1 LRSKPAY
8 DKDVLVLARR
18 LALVAVVLLA
28 LFAPASA
35 FAHANLR
42 LSTPAVLARLSSP
55 PPWIRLTY
63 DQPVKAFPD
72 SIVVRSARGR
82 IVSAPARN
90 AGDTRAVVADLRALS
105 HGGYTV
111 RWQVLSSDGHVVAG
125 LYTFGVGVA
134 APPPT
139 EAFGTTGPT
148 RVEQVVRWAY
158 FLALALLVGGLGFRL
173 LVLRAPVPARVAR
186 RFYLTSGIGA
196 VALLELGI
204 LAFFLRA
211 EDVLR
216 LPFTRFLD
224 GDLSPIAGGTRY
236 GTAFI
241 AMTLGFAL
249 VAALLFLA
257 WLSERSWL
265 LWSAFLLALAFSSG
279 LSLSGHSA
287 VDPGSSWK
295 TELADWVHLSAAML
309 WVGGLVQLA
318 LTVWPVA
325 PELRRSAF
333 LGFSRLATVLLGL
346 LLSAGIYLS
355 LARFPRLADLWRFDY
370 GRVLLVKLSL
380 VAAALAWGAV
390 HHVLVRPRIT
400 KGAADRTGIWNTLLG
415 ESTVAVTVLLLTA
428 VLVNTAPP
436 PHLPPAAPARAAV
449 TPGR

>member
-1 LRSKPAY
+1 MAFTHRQ
-8 DKDVLVLARR
+8 
-18 LALVAVVLLA
+18 ALVAVVLAGLA
-28 LFAPASA
+28 FPASA
-35 FAHANLR
+35 FGHANLR
-42 LSTPAVLARLSSP
+42 LSSPAVGEQIASAPTL
-55 PPWIRLTY
+55 IRLMF
-63 DQPVKAFPD
+63 DQQVKAFPN
-72 SIVVRSARGR
+72 SIVVRTARGLV
-82 IVSAPARN
+82 VSGPARN
-90 AGDTRAVVADLRALS
+90 SGDTRDMVAPLRAL
-105 HGGYTV
+105 HRGGYTV
-111 RWQVLSSDGHVVAG
+111 RWQALSADGHVAAG
-125 LYTFGVGVA
+125 LYTFGVGMA

-139 EAFGTTGPT
+139 AAFGTTGPT
-148 RVEQVVRWAY
+148 RVEQIVRWAY
-158 FLALALLVGGLGFRL
+158 FVALALLLGGVGFRL
-173 LVLRAPVPARVAR
+173 LVLPLDVPARLQR

-236 GTAFI
+236 GTAFV

-249 VAALLFLA
+249 VAAFLFLA
-257 WLSERSWL
+257 WLSDRRWL
-265 LWSAFLLALAFSSG
+265 LWLVFLFTLAFSAG

-318 LTVWPVA
+318 LTVWPTA
-325 PELRRSAF
+325 PELRRNAF
-333 LGFSRLATVLLGL
+333 LGFSRFATLLLGL

-355 LARFPRLADLWRFDY
+355 LARLPHIADLWRFDY
-370 GRVLLVKLSL
+370 GRVLLVKLAL
-380 VAAALAWGAV
+380 VTTALAWGAF
-390 HHVLVRPRIT
+390 HHFLVRPQVAEGTPAHT
-400 KGAADRTGIWNTLLG
+400 KIWKSLLG

-436 PHLPPAAPARAAV
+436 PAVDTTNASSRAH
-449 TPGR
+449 TR

>member
-1 LRSKPAY
+1 M
-8 DKDVLVLARR
+8 LARR
-18 LALVAVVLLA
+18 AVPVAAALVALA
-28 LFAPASA
+28 VPASA
-35 FAHANLR
+35 LAHANLR
-42 LSTPAVLARLSSP
+42 HSTPGVRGRVSSSP
-55 PPWIRLTY
+55 PRIRLVF

-72 SIVVRSARGR
+72 SIVVRSSRGQL
-82 IVSAPARN
+82 VSAPARN
-90 AGDTRAVVADLRALS
+90 AADTHAVVADLQTLPRGA
-105 HGGYTV
+105 YTV
-111 RWQVLSSDGHVVAG
+111 RWQALSSDGHVAAG
-125 LYTFGVGVA
+125 LYTFGVRMA

-139 EAFGTTGPT
+139 EAFGTSGPT
-148 RVEQVVRWAY
+148 RVEQIVRWAY

-173 LVLRAPVPARVAR
+173 LVLRGPLPARVRR
-186 RFYLTSGIGA
+186 RFYLTTGIGA

-204 LAFFLRA
+204 LAFSLRA

-224 GDLSPIAGGTRY
+224 ADLSPIAGGTRY
-236 GTAFI
+236 GTAFV

-257 WLSERSWL
+257 WLSDRSWL
-265 LWSAFLLALAFSSG
+265 LWSTFLLALAFSSG

-333 LGFSRLATVLLGL
+333 LGFSRLATMLLGL

-355 LARFPRLADLWRFDY
+355 LARFPHLADLWRFDY
-370 GRVLLVKLSL
+370 GRVLLVKLTL
-380 VAAALAWGAV
+380 VAAALTWGAL
-390 HHVLVRPRIT
+390 HHFLVRPRIAN
-400 KGAADRTGIWNTLLG
+400 AAATPHTRIWNSLLG

-436 PHLPPAAPARAAV
+436 PHLAPAPPARSAV